1 MAKIQLEPF
10 QNVSAAG
17 TAICTTSRI
26 WPNTLE
32 YIAITLGGGVAPTK
46 AQISRLLVRLGSK
59 PIWDLGVSG
68 GAHQLA
74 TISLYEGRTATATVL
89 ILPFANWF
97 ARSIPEQY
105 LGAIDFGQVGVRD
118 LTMEVTLAGG
128 TTPTL
133 SAIAE
138 VAPPKVLDPASNVLF
153 RALLRTPLS
162 PAGAATFAPQLINYG
177 QAGGALLRRIFFF
190 SAVVTALEIK
200 RDGLDI
206 LEQIPLALINA
217 VESESFPHTPQS
229 NVYCYD
235 VVEDDIESK
244 ALTTI
249 RKDSKGNV
257 SLIPQQILASVSGAA
272 TFDVVADVFANL
284 NGL

>member
-46 AQISRLLVRLGSK
+46 AQLTRVLIRLGSK
-59 PIWDLGVSG
+59 PIWDITGSEI
-68 GAHQLA
+68 AS
-74 TISLYEGRTATATVL
+74 ICLYEGRVATATVL

-118 LTMEVTLAGG
+118 LTMEITIAGG
-128 TTPTL
+128 TTPTV

-177 QAGGALLRRIFFF
+177 QAGGALLRRLFFF

-217 VESESFPHTPQS
+217 IESESFAHAPQA
-229 NVYCYD
+229 NVYTYD
-235 VVEDDIESK
+235 VIEDDIESK

-257 SLIPQQILASVSGAA
+257 SLIPQQILASLSGAA

>member
-17 TAICTTSRI
+17 TALMTTSRI

-32 YIAITLGGGVAPTK
+32 YLAITLGGGVAPTK
-46 AQISRLLVRLGSK
+46 AQLTRILVRLGSK
-59 PIWDLGVSG
+59 PIWDLT
-68 GAHQLA
+68 GAEMA
-74 TISLYEGRTATATVL
+74 SISLYEGRTATATIL
-89 ILPFANWF
+89 ILPWSNWF

-118 LTMEVTLAGG
+118 MTLEITIAGG

-138 VAPPKVLDPASNVLF
+138 VAPPKVLDAQSNVLF

-177 QAGGALLRRIFFF
+177 QAGGALLRRLFFF
-190 SAVVTALEIK
+190 SAVVTALEVK

-217 VESESFPHTPQS
+217 IQSESFPHAPQA
-229 NVYCYD
+229 NIYTYD
-235 VVEDDIESK
+235 VIEDDIESK

-249 RKDSKGNV
+249 RKDSKNNV
-257 SLIPQQILASVSGAA
+257 SLIPQQILASLSGAA
-272 TFDVVADVFANL
+272 TFDVIADVFANL

>member
-1 MAKIQLEPF
+1 MAKIQLEPY

-17 TAICTTSRI
+17 TALMTTSRI

-32 YIAITLGGGVAPTK
+32 YIAITLGGTTPPTK

-59 PIWDLGVSG
+59 PIWDITGSE
-68 GAHQLA
+68 LA
-74 TISLYEGRTATATVL
+74 SICLYEGRVATATVL
-89 ILPFANWF
+89 ILPFSNWF

-118 LTMEVTLAGG
+118 LTTEVTLAGG
-128 TTPTL
+128 TAPTL

-138 VAPPKVLDPASNVLF
+138 VAPPKVLDAASNVLF

-177 QAGGALLRRIFFF
+177 QAGGALLRRLFFF
-190 SAVVTALEIK
+190 SSVVTALEIK

-217 VESESFPHTPQS
+217 VQSESFPHTPQA
-229 NVYCYD
+229 NIYTYD

-257 SLIPQQILASVSGAA
+257 SLIPQQILASLSGAA

>member
-17 TAICTTSRI
+17 TAIMTTSRI

-32 YIAITLGGGVAPTK
+32 YIAMTYGGGTPATK
-46 AQISRLLVRLGSK
+46 AQTTEVKIRLGSK
-59 PIWDLGVSG
+59 VIWDLSG
-68 GAHQLA
+68 TEIA
-74 TISLYEGRTATATVL
+74 TICLYEGRVATATVL
-89 ILPFANWF
+89 VIPFANWN

-118 LTMEVTLAGG
+118 MTLEVTLAGG
-128 TTPTL
+128 TNPTL

-138 VAPPKVLDPASNVLF
+138 VAPPKVLDAASNVLF
-153 RALLRTPLS
+153 RALIKTVLS
-162 PAGAATFAPQLINYG
+162 PAAAATFAPQLVNYG
-177 QAGGALLRRIFFF
+177 QAGGALLRRMFFF
-190 SAVVTALEIK
+190 SSVVTALEIK

-217 VESESFPHTPQS
+217 IQSEQFPHTPQS
-229 NVYCYD
+229 NVYTYD

-249 RKDSKGNV
+249 RKDAKGNV
-257 SLIPQQILASVSGAA
+257 SLIPQQILASLSGAA
-272 TFDVVADVFANL
+272 TFDVISDVYANL